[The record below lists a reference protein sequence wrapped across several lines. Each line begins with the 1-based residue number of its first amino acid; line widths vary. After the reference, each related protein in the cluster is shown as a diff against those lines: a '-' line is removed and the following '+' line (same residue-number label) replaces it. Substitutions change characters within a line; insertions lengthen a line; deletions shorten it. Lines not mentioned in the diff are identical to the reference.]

1 MSNIFNNIR
10 LTRNNI
16 LVKESIQSLMLG
28 ENNDDNHP
36 SNTGIVLAIS
46 PSVQGKHKLSVNERV
61 FFSKYAGVYVHLNG
75 ERYVLLSV
83 NECFGTI
90 DDCVMKDEFCVGET
104 TDMIAYAEQ
113 MQSRYM
119 KTGNNLN
126 ITNVLY

>member
-1 MSNIFNNIR
+1 MSSIFNNIR

-16 LVKESIQSLMLG
+16 LVKETTQSLMLG
-28 ENNDDNHP
+28 ETVDNHP

-46 PSVQGKHKLSVNERV
+46 PTVQAKHELRANKRV
-61 FFSKYAGVYVHLNG
+61 FFSKYAGVYVYLNG
-75 ERYVLLSV
+75 EQYVLLSI

-90 DDCVMKDEFCVGET
+90 DDCVLKDEFCVGET
-104 TDMIAYAEQ
+104 TDMIAYAEKL
-113 MQSRYM
+113 QSRYM

>member
-1 MSNIFNNIR
+1 MNNIFNNIR

-16 LVKESIQSLMLG
+16 LVKESVQSLMLG
-28 ENNDDNHP
+28 ESNDSHP

-46 PSVQGKHKLSVNERV
+46 PKVQGKYKLFVNERV
-61 FFSKYAGVYVHLNG
+61 FFSKYAGIYVHLNG
-75 ERYVLLSV
+75 ERYVLLSI

-90 DDCVMKDEFCVGET
+90 DDLILKDEFRVGET
-104 TDMIAYAEQ
+104 TDMIAYTEQ

>member
-1 MSNIFNNIR
+1 MNNIFNNIR

-16 LVKESIQSLMLG
+16 LVKEEVQSLLLR
-28 ENNDDNHP
+28 DNVDSHP
-36 SNTGIVLAIS
+36 SNTGIILAMS
-46 PSVQGKHKLSVNERV
+46 PTVRAKYKLRANERV

-75 ERYVLLSV
+75 ERYVLLSI

-90 DDCVMKDEFCVGET
+90 DNCVLKDEFCVGET
-104 TDMIAYAEQ
+104 TDMVAYAEKL
-113 MQSRYM
+113 QSRYM